1 MSEAQLRDCIIRATG
16 LEPTQAAD
24 DILRTNPKQNTF
36 VISTPSV
43 TRAEAYVKIRELSVH
58 GSTYEAMA
66 YAAPPDNTSRGVIRN
81 IPDYDTPDD
90 ITKSLVYRKNPTILQ
105 ARRMGKS
112 SSVIILFEGNK
123 VPYYVYYR
131 GAEMRCYLHK
141 KTHEICEACGK
152 VGHRTDVC
160 PKPESTYC
168 KVCGMQQPPENHTCE
183 PKCALCGKGHP
194 TGDKKCHQRFQT
206 PYLLRQRQWQKK
218 LREDE
223 TERRR
228 SSSKERPSQTKERE
242 RERSPST
249 TRKNRSISF
258 PRLPGSGNHKSRAKS
273 REDSRPSR
281 QGSRFRKE
289 QSQATTPNVARDA
302 RRPPWGAQADDYCS
316 DSMVSQNGNVG
327 QIGIPAP
334 NAQQNE
340 QSELARIRQLL
351 ELLMQE
357 NRELKMQLATLKRG
371 KETAPAAPEIKSAN
385 EQASQHIEEPTTMNE
400 SPAQENNHILDEDSN
415 PPRKRAKEEC
425 EPATL
430 DEKFQRKLED
440 FGDAIRTELKAAV
453 SEAIGAMQEIVNRA
467 QTGMSDRLSNIET
480 TVRQMSSRMSQMDA
494 TLMDKKSKHCKPYDR
509 HSSKDTLRGADYSC
523 HGDTDN

>member
-1 MSEAQLRDCIIRATG
+1 MPAEGQAPAENHSQTARHLFPRAMEVEGEPLSPDDTVGWLDSYKKVRRRELEKLNQPLESKPAGRQPRAAAKGPNKAKNKTPLPPRLPREDLKIVVRPRNGLDISEMSEAQLRDCIIRATG

-112 SSVIILFEGNK
+112 SSVIILFEGSK

-168 KVCGMQQPPENHTCE
+168 KVCGMQQPSENHKCE

-194 TGDKKCHQRFQT
+194 TGDKKCHQRFHT

-218 LREDE
+218 L
-223 TERRR
+223 
-228 SSSKERPSQTKERE
+228 
-242 RERSPST
+242 
-249 TRKNRSISF
+249 
-258 PRLPGSGNHKSRAKS
+258 
-273 REDSRPSR
+273 
-281 QGSRFRKE
+281 
-289 QSQATTPNVARDA
+289 
-302 RRPPWGAQADDYCS
+302 
-316 DSMVSQNGNVG
+316 
-327 QIGIPAP
+327 
-334 NAQQNE
+334 
-340 QSELARIRQLL
+340 
-351 ELLMQE
+351 
-357 NRELKMQLATLKRG
+357 
-371 KETAPAAPEIKSAN
+371 
-385 EQASQHIEEPTTMNE
+385 
-400 SPAQENNHILDEDSN
+400 
-415 PPRKRAKEEC
+415 
-425 EPATL
+425 
-430 DEKFQRKLED
+430 
-440 FGDAIRTELKAAV
+440 
-453 SEAIGAMQEIVNRA
+453 
-467 QTGMSDRLSNIET
+467 
-480 TVRQMSSRMSQMDA
+480 
-494 TLMDKKSKHCKPYDR
+494 
-509 HSSKDTLRGADYSC
+509 
-523 HGDTDN
+523 